1 MKPEVDQILGLSA
14 GQLMGQIAPLL
25 PNSFAIGGASLL
37 GIMMTFAAQEYERGA
52 DIRVAENADM
62 RALFRDA
69 ASQVDDTELKA
80 MLAKAAATEDR
91 SLKISMLNAENTEL
105 RRVLIHLQAHAE
117 EKGLAALERRIW
129 DVLKASADRRLL
141 RLG

>member
-14 GQLMGQIAPLL
+14 GQLMGQLAPLL
-25 PNSFAIGGASLL
+25 PNSFAIGGASLI
-37 GIMMTFAAQEYERGA
+37 GVMMTFAAQEYERGA
-52 DIRVAENADM
+52 DIRVAENGDL

-69 ASQVDDTELKA
+69 ASQVGDAELKT

-117 EKGLAALERRIW
+117 EKGLTALERRIW
-129 DVLKASADRRLL
+129 DLLKASADRRLL